1 LLSRRLQYN
10 LFAENVNPLHYKG
23 GRLGP
28 VKPMKFRKVALSSLA
43 LLSVSIFLQ
52 TAALSAPADGNQTLP
67 PVPGRENVTD
77 KPTAQYDELV
87 GEHNRSAHSYLTE
100 AQRALR
106 DGRIVKATALAR
118 KAMNADPQELDAHL
132 VLAQA
137 LERRL
142 DMQVEKDQRLLGE
155 CVRHWLVV
163 LRAGVGEEAG
173 NNFKGAGVLDSLYRD
188 DEHFMEAKEHLKK
201 LVGRAPKA
209 WETNERYVKK
219 VLSPQAELSATGK
232 IVSGK

>member
-1 LLSRRLQYN
+1 
-10 LFAENVNPLHYKG
+10 
-23 GRLGP
+23 
-28 VKPMKFRKVALSSLA
+28 MKLRKSALSALV

-52 TAALSAPADGNQTLP
+52 APAPVAAADGNQTLP
-67 PVPGRENVTD
+67 PVPAKENLTD
-77 KPTAQYDELV
+77 KPTARYDELV

-106 DGRIVKATALAR
+106 DGRIVRATDLAR
-118 KAMNADPQELDAHL
+118 KALNADPEELDAHL

-142 DMQVEKDQRLLGE
+142 DMQAEKDQRLLGE

-163 LRAGVGEEAG
+163 LRSGVGEESG

-232 IVSGK
+232 IVTGK

>member
-1 LLSRRLQYN
+1 MKLRKSALFVQLLLSLVVLIQ
-10 LFAENVNPLHYKG
+10 L
-23 GRLGP
+23 P
-28 VKPMKFRKVALSSLA
+28 V
-43 LLSVSIFLQ
+43 
-52 TAALSAPADGNQTLP
+52 AAGEGSQTLP
-67 PVPGRENVTD
+67 PVPTAENRTD
-77 KPTAQYDELV
+77 RPTARYDELV

-106 DGRIVKATALAR
+106 DGRIVRATALAR
-118 KAMNADPQELDAHL
+118 KALSADPEELDAHL

-142 DMQVEKDQRLLGE
+142 DMQAEKDQRLLGE
-155 CVRHWLVV
+155 CVRHWLIV
-163 LRAGVGEEAG
+163 LRSGVGEESG
-173 NNFKGAGVLDSLYRD
+173 TNFKGAGVLDSLYRD
-188 DEHFMEAKEHLKK
+188 DERFIEAKEHLKK